1 MDWKHMI
8 GQSRKSPLSREDAQ
22 EIAIRTL
29 TFLAGDEERMSRFL
43 ALSGMGPQD
52 IRDNAN
58 EAGFHVALLDYLMSD
73 EALLLT
79 FCGNENIDPQL
90 IAPAH
95 HLLEGA

>member
-1 MDWKHMI
+1 MLGH
-8 GQSRKSPLSREDAQ
+8 SRKLPLNHKEAQ

-29 TFLAGDEERMSRFL
+29 TFLAGDAEHMSRFL

-58 EAGFHVALLDYLMSD
+58 EAFFHVALLEHLMCD
-73 EALLLT
+73 ETLLLT

-95 HLLEGA
+95 HLLQG

>member
-1 MDWKHMI
+1 MLGH
-8 GQSRKSPLSREDAQ
+8 SRKAPLTYKEAQ

-29 TFLAGDEERMSRFL
+29 TFLAGDAEHMSRFL

-58 EAGFHVALLDYLMSD
+58 EASFHVALLDHLMSD
-73 EALLLT
+73 ETLLLT

-90 IAPAH
+90 IAPAR
-95 HLLEGA
+95 HLLQG